1 MFHHR
6 ICWFGFFSVKRVDI
20 QLLSYKSDICTRFF
34 FQRVLLQPLEAVLK
48 RTTTYLVVNDVQR
61 KYDIGLLVRYLL
73 VNTVSTLARRS
84 YQSDWQRIYN
94 LSTRFQYT
102 VASYTPR
109 IQSMRSDNV
118 SSVTRVTLAN
128 QRTGRKKFYIKAE
141 SVACD
146 FCGQTDRPSYSVCTN
161 CQCTY
166 SNMLTHYNNEL
177 FN

>member
-6 ICWFGFFSVKRVDI
+6 MCWFGFFSVKRVDI

-34 FQRVLLQPLEAVLK
+34 FQSGLLQPLEAVLK

-61 KYDIGLLVRYLL
+61 KYDMGLLVRYLL
-73 VNTVSTLARRS
+73 VNTVRKLARATNIWIQLLAGLLRK
-84 YQSDWQRIYN
+84 SDFISPAIVSVW
-94 LSTRFQYT
+94 L
-102 VASYTPR
+102 AAH
-109 IQSMRSDNV
+109 IQSVNTLSIH
-118 SSVTRVTLAN
+118 SSILHTTYSKHAIR
-128 QRTGRKKFYIKAE
+128 
-141 SVACD
+141 
-146 FCGQTDRPSYSVCTN
+146 FCRQTDRPSYSVCTN